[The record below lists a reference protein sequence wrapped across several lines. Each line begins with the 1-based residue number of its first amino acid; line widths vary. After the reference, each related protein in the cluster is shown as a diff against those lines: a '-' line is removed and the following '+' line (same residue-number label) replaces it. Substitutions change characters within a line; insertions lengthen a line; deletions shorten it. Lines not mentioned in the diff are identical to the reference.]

1 MRKVKKPVGERIR
14 VLVVAA
20 LVIVGS
26 SPTLAG
32 HNANMQGV
40 VTDVLTY
47 PLDGRIFFRLSNQ
60 PSSHPVCTPDYFSI
74 DASVPDSVRSQLL
87 SRLLVAYTTG
97 ETITIGFD
105 SQGDCSHSRI
115 RVHRIG

>member
-1 MRKVKKPVGERIR
+1 MPKVKKPVGERIR

-20 LVIVGS
+20 LAVVGS

-32 HNANMQGV
+32 YNANMQGV
-40 VTDVLTY
+40 VTNVLTY
-47 PLDGRIFFRLSNQ
+47 AVDGRIFFRLSNQ
-60 PSSHPVCTPDYFSI
+60 PSSHPQCASDYFSI
-74 DASVPDSVRSQLL
+74 DASVPDTARSQLL

-97 ETITIGFD
+97 EAITVGYD